1 MAAIPLGATHAYRA
15 GCSVA
20 PMIRSELP
28 REEHP
33 ALTPSESAELAAGN
47 VQFALEAYRELAVE
61 HPAQNLV
68 WSPYS
73 ASVALAMAY
82 AGAGGRTAR
91 EMASVMHWTLPSRTL
106 HAAFDAL
113 DHVLAARTRG
123 AVALHLADSL
133 WGLPSLRFEQPFLDT
148 LARDYGTG
156 VRLTD
161 FVGEP
166 DRSRWRINAWVADST
181 HGAID
186 ELLRSDEFP
195 PDTAVVLVQ
204 AVSLRADW
212 ATRFDTALSWEEPF
226 FLLDGKPTKATTMHG
241 WHLRAPRLSSDALDA
256 VELPYEGGHLVLDVV
271 VPKSPLGAFESG
283 LTSAKLDT
291 ILGSLR
297 EGPLRIS
304 LPRFRFTGDT
314 LSLADPLERLGM
326 RQAFDANEAD
336 FSPMATKPQGRIYLS
351 RVLQQGN
358 VTVDEKGTE
367 ATAATTAVL
376 GGTSAAPPSDDDIV
390 ISIDHPFLFVVRD
403 LPTGTI
409 LFMGRVVD
417 PSR

>member
-20 PMIRSELP
+20 PMIKSELP
-28 REEHP
+28 REQHP
-33 ALTPSESAELAAGN
+33 ALAPGESAELAAAN

-106 HAAFDAL
+106 HAAFDTL
-113 DHVLAARTRG
+113 DHALSARTRG

-161 FVGEP
+161 FAGERE
-166 DRSRWRINAWVADST
+166 RSRRRINAWVAHST

-195 PDTAVVLVQ
+195 SDTAVVLVE
-204 AVSLRADW
+204 AVALRADW
-212 ATRFDTALSWEEPF
+212 ATRFDTALTWEEPF
-226 FLLDGKPTKATTMHG
+226 FPLDGKPTKVATMHG
-241 WHLRAPRLSSDALDA
+241 SHLRAPRLSSDALDA
-256 VELPYEGGHLVLDVV
+256 VELPYDGGDLVLDVV
-271 VPKSPLGAFESG
+271 MPKSPLGALEAG
-283 LTSAKLDT
+283 LTGDKLDA

-314 LSLADPLERLGM
+314 LSLGDVLQRLGM
-326 RQAFDANEAD
+326 RLPFDSNEAD
-336 FSPMATKPQGRIYLS
+336 FSPMATSRDGRIYLN
-351 RVLQQGN
+351 RVLQQGT
-358 VTVDEKGTE
+358 VLVDEKGTE
-367 ATAATTAVL
+367 ATAATAII
-376 GGTSAAPPSDDDIV
+376 GGTTAAMPSDDDV
-390 ISIDHPFLFVVRD
+390 AISIDHPFLFAVRD
-403 LPTGTI
+403 VPTGTI

>member
-1 MAAIPLGATHAYRA
+1 
-15 GCSVA
+15 
-20 PMIRSELP
+20 MIKSELP

-33 ALTPSESAELAAGN
+33 ALTPGESAELAAAN
-47 VQFALEAYRELAVE
+47 VQFALDAYRELAVE

-73 ASVALAMAY
+73 ASVAMAMAY
-82 AGAGGRTAR
+82 AGAGGRTAS

-113 DHVLAARTRG
+113 DHMLAARTRG

-133 WGLPSLRFEQPFLDT
+133 WGLPSLHFQRPFLDT

-166 DRSRWRINAWVADST
+166 ERSRRRINEWVADST
-181 HGAID
+181 HGTID
-186 ELLRSDEFP
+186 ELLDSDEFP
-195 PDTAVVLVQ
+195 SDTAVVLVQ

-212 ATRFDTALSWEEPF
+212 AMRFDTALTWEEPF
-226 FLLDGKPTKATTMHG
+226 FLLDGKPTKVATMHG
-241 WHLRAPRLSSDALDA
+241 WHLRAPRVSSDAFDA
-256 VELPYEGGHLVLDVV
+256 VELPYEGGRLVMDVV
-271 VPKSPLGAFESG
+271 MPKSPLGAFESG
-283 LTSAKLDT
+283 LTGAKLDT
-291 ILGSLR
+291 VLGRLR

-304 LPRFRFTGDT
+304 IPRFRFSGGT
-314 LSLADPLERLGM
+314 LSLVDLLERLGM

-336 FSPMATKPQGRIYLS
+336 FSPMATIPRGRIYLS

-358 VTVDEKGTE
+358 VLVDEKGTE

-390 ISIDHPFLFVVRD
+390 LSIDHPFLFAVRD
-403 LPTGTI
+403 VPTGTI